1 MIKRHAFVRKNKCF
15 ILQIDSFGYQTFLYC
30 IEKHSLACYFYN
42 YFLFSIEYVRWYQSG
57 YSGMIVGGVGCLGM
71 VIFAMVIWIFT
82 QNLKPPEPEI
92 KRQKLGLITLL
103 FYFLFLI
110 LCVCYWRFGWKT
122 QLPYPL
128 NNLFLGSAELTS
140 KLFVALR
147 GILIGFLI
155 PFILFRLFKYR
166 SKDMGICI
174 RFWWLGLLLMCIFS
188 CAEFVSVFVS
198 SGTAHLNKGFLFDFV
213 DMFFTVGFVEEFCF
227 RGLLQPHLE
236 AISKNKLNGAVIMA
250 ILFGLWHFP
259 ANVVMFGA
267 KPLAVI
273 AGCLGGPAIFGLLMG
288 YLYLRTRSIAPG
300 SLFHA
305 WYNTMV
311 SV

>member
-1 MIKRHAFVRKNKCF
+1 MPLSEKINVLLCKLIPSAIKHFF
-15 ILQIDSFGYQTFLYC
+15 IALRNTPSLVIFIIISF
-30 IEKHSLACYFYN
+30 
-42 YFLFSIEYVRWYQSG
+42 FSIEYVGWYQSG
-57 YSGMIVGGVGCLGM
+57 HSGMIVGGVGCLGM
-71 VIFAMVIWIFT
+71 VIFAMVIWTFT
-82 QNLKPPEPEI
+82 QNFKPPEPEI

-110 LCVCYWRFGWKT
+110 LCACYWHFGWKT

-128 NNLFLGSAELTS
+128 NNLFLVSAELTS

-147 GILIGFLI
+147 GILIVTGFLI

-166 SKDMGICI
+166 SNDMGICI
-174 RFWWLGLLLMCIFS
+174 HFWWLGLLLMCIFS
-188 CAEFVSVFVS
+188 CAEFVSAFVS
-198 SGTAHLNKGFLFDFV
+198 SGTARLNKGFLFDFV
-213 DMFFTVGFVEEFCF
+213 DMFFTVGFVEEFYH

-236 AISKNKLNGAVIMA
+236 AISKNKLNGVVIMA

-259 ANVVMFGA
+259 ANVAMFGA
-267 KPLAVI
+267 KPLVVI

-311 SV
+311 FV